1 MAVKLTI
8 TVADITGTLGAGYT
22 KLKVYRSPMSAG
34 VYDEVTTPSMM
45 IQLQAGQ
52 SEYVYIDGG
61 GTTAH
66 WYKTTFYNPT
76 TPSESSFSGAFNGDY
91 YDLGFPSASY
101 PPEAVFTNDDY
112 LVLDKIR
119 NLIGDRKEV
128 VRDYTSPNTGSAAN
142 ISDDGYT
149 YTLSNPNGWPLRVIL
164 DDTEYTSI
172 DDPVVNGYKSV
183 TFSGGQIT
191 ASGTLDLW
199 YHHFRYSDTEILQ
212 VYNGLTPPYPLTA
225 EQVTFELSVVSAA
238 IELLTSE
245 LGMSSS
251 SAGIEVDIFEEIR
264 VNPKAGLDSRY
275 NMLKALLARRQAI
288 IDDIAPDTSSDNL
301 WGVLID

>member
-8 TVADITGTLGAGYT
+8 TVADIAGTLGAGYT
-22 KLKVYRSPMSAG
+22 KMKVYRSPTSAG
-34 VYDEVTTPSMM
+34 VYEEITTPTMM
-45 IQLQAGQ
+45 VQLQSGQ
-52 SEYVYIDGG
+52 SEYTFIDGG
-61 GTTAH
+61 GTPAH
-66 WYKTTFYNPT
+66 WYKTTFYDPT
-76 TPSESSFSGAFNGDY
+76 TPAESSFSVAFNGDY

-101 PPEAVFTNDDY
+101 PPEAIFTSDDY
-112 LVLDKIR
+112 VVVDKIR

-128 VRDYTSPNTGSAAN
+128 VRDYTSPSAGNAAN
-142 ISDDGYT
+142 ISEDRYT
-149 YTLSNPNGWPLRVIL
+149 YSFSNPNGWPLKIIL
-164 DDTEYTSI
+164 GSTEYTTL

-183 TFSGGQIT
+183 TFSGAQIT
-191 ASGTLDLW
+191 TSGTLDLW

-225 EQVTFELSVVSAA
+225 DQVTFELSIVSAA
-238 IELLTSE
+238 IELLSAE

-275 NMLKALLARRQAI
+275 NMLKALLARKQAI
-288 IDDIAPDTSSDNL
+288 IDEIAPDTSSDNL